1 MLLKKLMVPIA
12 QELEYIVHGEDA
24 VEDIIKEP
32 SESYLDH
39 ACKHWG
45 VLCEYYQNQSLSC

>member
-1 MLLKKLMVPIA
+1 MVPISYWI
-12 QELEYIVHGEDA
+12 ELGYIVHGEEA
-24 VEDIIKEP
+24 VEYIIKEP

-45 VLCEYYQNQSLSC
+45 VLGEYFQSQSSSC